1 MAAIGEKYLGKL
13 NDSGNVHC
21 KEARLALSYRWYTTK
36 LRMNIKLSYQASSI
50 KMSYLRK
57 APMQWVVAVRS

>member
-36 LRMNIKLSYQASSI
+36 LRMNIKLSY
-50 KMSYLRK
+50 
-57 APMQWVVAVRS
+57 